1 MQSARTKQLL
11 ILGSRR
17 NRTNDLLRE
26 LSAHKAR
33 ESKRCPRL
41 RTSSTFDSSP
51 GGSAHRRGTRKRLKS
66 VRAKVDTGLHRRKI
80 DRAFEDDEPATSS
93 LVESF
98 DKTTEEVLSRALPCA
113 SSRTE
118 PSVEPEV
125 EPGASDYEEENN
137 HQLPMR
143 TRIRRKCARDAR
155 EALGVLYER
164 PLSPRSV
171 NKFCVALEMIRAQ
184 RALIESDLFHE
195 NVLHEEFGSEDA
207 EKQDEDSVSDVDIVE
222 EYDAMEQMNEEF
234 GSVFGAVAHESKD
247 LLKREM
253 GGANKVNLQRL
264 ERELIDQY
272 PSIRNIF
279 RYYSSMLC
287 AFDENITAAELGS
300 MTLSDWMTFMKDC
313 KLIGSNSRHQLVKS
327 SAELLFIRL
336 NWVTDDRGR
345 KVKNQDMS
353 NSDRT
358 LIMPE
363 FICGIMR
370 LAKQIGERQDTFGL
384 TVSRF
389 IHDVVCPRAKSID
402 VEEFR
407 VRMRFRSVQ
416 KTLQKHSVEIQNT
429 FVKYA
434 AAEAKSGVG
443 AGLETMDLK
452 ELMCLCR
459 HLEIVSFNDV
469 DRHLLSPLAVQHA
482 FALSQLQVVGDD
494 AGEIDS
500 KEFVEL
506 ISRVAERFFDVY
518 FAAVADAEASLR
530 VRRLIPES
538 IALSSTL
545 APRTHDEITL
555 AIKLRW
561 FLPRLASTSR

>member
-1 MQSARTKQLL
+1 M
-11 ILGSRR
+11 
-17 NRTNDLLRE
+17 
-26 LSAHKAR
+26 
-33 ESKRCPRL
+33 
-41 RTSSTFDSSP
+41 
-51 GGSAHRRGTRKRLKS
+51 KS
-66 VRAKVDTGLHRRKI
+66 VRAKVDTGLHRRNI

-125 EPGASDYEEENN
+125 EPGASDNEEENN
-137 HQLPMR
+137 HQLPTR
-143 TRIRRKCARDAR
+143 THIRRKCARDAR

-207 EKQDEDSVSDVDIVE
+207 AKQDEDSVSDVDIVE

-416 KTLQKHSVEIQNT
+416 KTLWKHSVEIQNT

-561 FLPRLASTSR
+561 FLPRLASTSRW

>member
-1 MQSARTKQLL
+1 M
-11 ILGSRR
+11 
-17 NRTNDLLRE
+17 
-26 LSAHKAR
+26 
-33 ESKRCPRL
+33 
-41 RTSSTFDSSP
+41 
-51 GGSAHRRGTRKRLKS
+51 KS
-66 VRAKVDTGLHRRKI
+66 VRAKVDTGLHRRNI

-125 EPGASDYEEENN
+125 EPGASDNEEENN
-137 HQLPMR
+137 HQLPTR
-143 TRIRRKCARDAR
+143 THIRRKCARDAR

-247 LLKREM
+247 LFKREM

-300 MTLSDWMTFMKDC
+300 MTLSDLMTFMKDC

-336 NWVTDDRGR
+336 NWVTDDR
-345 KVKNQDMS
+345 
-353 NSDRT
+353 
-358 LIMPE
+358 
-363 FICGIMR
+363 
-370 LAKQIGERQDTFGL
+370 
-384 TVSRF
+384 
-389 IHDVVCPRAKSID
+389 
-402 VEEFR
+402 
-407 VRMRFRSVQ
+407 
-416 KTLQKHSVEIQNT
+416 
-429 FVKYA
+429 
-434 AAEAKSGVG
+434 
-443 AGLETMDLK
+443 
-452 ELMCLCR
+452 
-459 HLEIVSFNDV
+459 
-469 DRHLLSPLAVQHA
+469 
-482 FALSQLQVVGDD
+482 
-494 AGEIDS
+494 
-500 KEFVEL
+500 
-506 ISRVAERFFDVY
+506 
-518 FAAVADAEASLR
+518 
-530 VRRLIPES
+530 
-538 IALSSTL
+538 
-545 APRTHDEITL
+545 
-555 AIKLRW
+555 
-561 FLPRLASTSR
+561 